1 MRGAELW
8 RARAT
13 HPRFCGNA
21 GGKVVAPTTTTTD
34 VVKTTLSRTPRGT
47 PSLAPSSAS
56 MASRT
61 TRVGVA
67 LVAAAAAYLA
77 ITSAAAPHPAV
88 GGALVHGDA
97 SVMATKGKHGG
108 RSTVHPMQDT
118 LRWGA
123 DRNVADR
130 ICTRNRRY
138 AEHSGYWR
146 RTDFLEERRGKQ
158 TVFRD
163 AVTGLPIFVAPKVR
177 DAGASAFTHAN
188 ERISHL
194 NRATPSRQYPN
205 PKRTRALAS
214 HRAARGTPSR
224 RSPPR
229 TAGRVSETRRWCGR
243 T

>member
-1 MRGAELW
+1 VAF
-8 RARAT
+8 RA
-13 HPRFCGNA
+13 
-21 GGKVVAPTTTTTD
+21 
-34 VVKTTLSRTPRGT
+34 
-47 PSLAPSSAS
+47 SLASSAS
-56 MASRT
+56 RMASRT

-67 LVAAAAAYLA
+67 LVAATAAYLA

-97 SVMATKGKHGG
+97 SVMATKGNHG
-108 RSTVHPMQDT
+108 RSTVHPVQDT

-123 DRNVADR
+123 DRDVADR

-146 RTDFLEERRGKQ
+146 RTKFLEERRGKQ

-177 DAGASAFTHAN
+177 DAGAGAFTHTNAF
-188 ERISHL
+188 HL
-194 NRATPSRQYPN
+194 IHPTPAREYPN

>member
-1 MRGAELW
+1 MGEPRRRAAPSSG

-13 HPRFCGNA
+13 QKRFCPTSV
-21 GGKVVAPTTTTTD
+21 GKVARRRALRDTRT
-34 VVKTTLSRTPRGT
+34 KTSSKADAT
-47 PSLAPSSAS
+47 PSLARVVRLAR
-56 MASRT
+56 MASLS

-67 LVAAAAAYLA
+67 LVAATAAYLA

-97 SVMATKGKHGG
+97 SVMAPKGIRG
-108 RSTVHPMQDT
+108 RSTVQPVQDT

-123 DRNVADR
+123 DGDVADR

-146 RTDFLEERRGKQ
+146 QTNFLDERRGKQ

-177 DAGASAFTHAN
+177 DAGPIDFASSRLSHGT
-188 ERISHL
+188 RI
-194 NRATPSRQYPN
+194 
-205 PKRTRALAS
+205 
-214 HRAARGTPSR
+214 
-224 RSPPR
+224 PR
-229 TAGRVSETRRWCGR
+229 P
-243 T
+243 

>member
-1 MRGAELW
+1 
-8 RARAT
+8 
-13 HPRFCGNA
+13 
-21 GGKVVAPTTTTTD
+21 
-34 VVKTTLSRTPRGT
+34 
-47 PSLAPSSAS
+47 
-56 MASRT
+56 MAART

-67 LVAAAAAYLA
+67 LVAATAAYLA

-97 SVMATKGKHGG
+97 SVMAPKGNHG
-108 RSTVHPMQDT
+108 RSTVHPVQDT

-123 DRNVADR
+123 DRDVADR

-146 RTDFLEERRGKQ
+146 RTNFLEERRGKQ

-188 ERISHL
+188 ERISPHP
-194 NRATPSRQYPN
+194 RD
-205 PKRTRALAS
+205 
-214 HRAARGTPSR
+214 AR
-224 RSPPR
+224 PP
-229 TAGRVSETRRWCGR
+229 VP
-243 T
+243 